1 MKISAEFW
9 MAGIVFLVVGL
20 KLANHEDK
28 KHTIVAQKM
37 GDDLDFMGRDDYFA
51 DMAGGINVFKKGSN
65 ITNED
70 FVIGRNTPPPSITLP
85 RKVRITNRTEAI

>member
-9 MAGIVFLVVGL
+9 MAGVVFLVVGL

-28 KHTIVAQKM
+28 KQTIVAQKM

-51 DMAGGINVFKKGSN
+51 DMGGGMNVFKKGSN

-70 FVIGRNTPPPSITLP
+70 FLISRKAPPTLNSLP

>member
-20 KLANHEDK
+20 KLANQEDK
-28 KHTIVAQKM
+28 KNSVAQKM

-51 DMAGGINVFKKGSN
+51 DMGGGINVFKKGSN

-70 FVIGRNTPPPSITLP
+70 FIISRKATPTLNSLP